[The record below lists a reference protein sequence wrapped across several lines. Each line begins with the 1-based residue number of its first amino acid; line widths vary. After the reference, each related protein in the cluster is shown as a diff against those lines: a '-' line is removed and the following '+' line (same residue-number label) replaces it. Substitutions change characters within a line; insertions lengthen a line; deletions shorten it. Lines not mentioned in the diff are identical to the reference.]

1 MIFQSIGACSLLPK
15 SASHSAPIWTLH
27 SISGAVLLRL
37 ELGTING
44 DEEEWPAR
52 LSGLKRMLRTLGA
65 QWKLAGMISW
75 SIQTILLNSISN

>member
-1 MIFQSIGACSLLPK
+1 MIFQSLVACSLLPK
-15 SASHSAPIWTLH
+15 SASHSAPVWSLH

-37 ELGTING
+37 ELGATNG

-52 LSGLKRMLRTLGA
+52 LNGLKRMLRSVGS

-75 SIQTILLNSISN
+75 FIYSSTKFYT